1 MPDQTQSAAKRKPE
15 GWNIRPFDK
24 DLRIACQTQA
34 TKEDMYDYEWVQKT
48 LRSALGIP
56 PGSRLSDSTHK
67 SVEMEVGSDP
77 QEMLNADPQNG
88 SDGAR

>member
-1 MPDQTQSAAKRKPE
+1 MPDQTQSATKRKPE

-48 LRSALGIP
+48 LLSALGIP
-56 PGSRLSDSTHK
+56 PEPRLLNSTPK
-67 SVEMEVGSDP
+67 SAEMEVGSDSRDFQGRP
-77 QEMLNADPQNG
+77 AEPL
-88 SDGAR
+88 